1 MLKHKLKVLL
11 AATLVISILVP
22 TYVSFVSS
30 STGYIKINTT
40 STSAPN
46 QQVPAGGNVS
56 LYFGDVS
63 WSASQQLYLL
73 ISQDADQ
80 RISPGDVVY
89 TPIFLLSDLTN
100 PSIVSNYATG
110 NGAWVIGNNWIN
122 GSIASNTPVGNYYIK
137 AFDDFNSSVATTDTY
152 ITVYSPVSLADLQVS
167 PSSGPGG
174 VPVEFTGSGYP
185 KSANVTIAYYDPTFD
200 SWNPLTITTA
210 NASGEIKFET
220 EIPDLKESV
229 GMGDYPEMYTPV
241 SYRAEINGVVYSYAD
256 YNQYSRGLTRVGN
269 QIASGLYGNG
279 TNLSSTVNVK
289 TGDTITLSGKWFHSN
304 SVIYVR
310 WDSTD
315 VVGTVTSN
323 EWLNAVIVG
332 TSIADSEGS
341 FETSITIPAASAGEH
356 YLAVEDSETRVIVK
370 IFMSQGALQISPSS
384 GPGGVSV
391 QFTGSGYPPA
401 TPVTISYHDSFF
413 GLWTACGSAQS
424 DQSGSIT
431 FTTEVPDLRKSLS
444 YYDSSETYTQI
455 SYRTEINGTVYS
467 YADYN
472 QYSRGLKQV
481 GNRIANGLF
490 GNGTDLVSSVIVE
503 NGDAI
508 TVSGRWFHPGD
519 AIYVRWDGKAV
530 VGTVTSSEWQNAV
543 IIGTS
548 IASSTGSFTATA
560 TIPEAD
566 GGMHYLAVE
575 DSETRVIVKV
585 GVPNSTNPEPTPT
598 PTPTSTPTPSPP
610 ETLPDIE
617 FYCSSTTS
625 YSGFKVQI
633 YGTVS
638 FNGVPASGE
647 SILISYSKN
656 GGKSWDDLTLTQTGS
671 NGEFRE
677 VWNPS
682 VTGNYLIQAK
692 WEGESPLNTV
702 NKIVNLAITPYSEQT
717 LFSVASNST
726 ITEFAFNSTS
736 KELTFTASG
745 PSDSTGY
752 VRVYIPKTL
761 INDISGLKIR
771 VDENIVT
778 YTSESQE
785 DSWAIFFTYS
795 HSTHK
800 VVIELSAAANRGD
813 ETPPDLII
821 YGAIIAAV
829 VVAVAVATVTIKKRR
844 NTPKTDTQ
852 TS

>member
-1 MLKHKLKVLL
+1 MLKHKLKILL
-11 AATLVISILVP
+11 AATLIISILVP

-30 STGYIKINTT
+30 SSGYIRING
-40 STSAPN
+40 TSASVPN
-46 QQVPAGGNVS
+46 LQVPAGGNVS

-63 WSASQQLYLL
+63 WDEANLFLFL
-73 ISQDADQ
+73 SQDSYAHM
-80 RISPGDVVY
+80 SYGD
-89 TPIFLLSDLTN
+89 FLYSTVFSVSDLT
-100 PSIVSNYATG
+100 STTHSSDYANG
-110 NGAWVIGNNWIN
+110 NGAWVVGNNWIN
-122 GSIASNTPVGNYYIK
+122 GTISPTVTAGSYTIK
-137 AFDDFNSSVATTDTY
+137 AIDDVSKNVAVTDVFISVYNVISA
-152 ITVYSPVSLADLQVS
+152 SLHVS

-174 VPVEFTGSGYP
+174 VPITFTGDGYSP
-185 KSANVTIAYYDPTFD
+185 NDVVTISYYDPAFN
-200 SWNPLTITTA
+200 SWNYFATTQA
-210 NASGEIKFET
+210 NQSGMIMFESV
-220 EIPDLKESV
+220 IPDLRSSLRA
-229 GMGDYPEMYTPV
+229 GDYSEETASLSFKSQV
-241 SYRAEINGVVYSYAD
+241 NGIVYGYAD
-256 YNQYSRGLTRVGN
+256 YHQYSRGIKRVGN
-269 QIASGLYGNG
+269 QIATGLYGNG
-279 TNLSSTVNVK
+279 TNLSSSISVEK
-289 TGDTITLSGKWFHSN
+289 GDKLPISGKWFHPGD
-304 SVIYVR
+304 VIYVK
-310 WDSTD
+310 WDGQA
-315 VVGTVTSN
+315 VVGTVTSE
-323 EWLNAVIVG
+323 EWLGISPLNS
-332 TSIADSEGS
+332 TIADSSGS
-341 FETSITIPAASAGEH
+341 FETTITIPDAAAGEH
-356 YLAVEDSETRVIVK
+356 YIAIEDFETRLIIK
-370 IFMSQGALQISPSS
+370 IFMSRGSLQITPSS
-384 GPGGVSV
+384 GPGGVIV
-391 QFTGSGYPPA
+391 TFTGSGYA
-401 TPVTISYHDSFF
+401 ADADVTISYLDSLF
-413 GLWTACGSAQS
+413 GLWNVCGSAQANS
-424 DQSGSIT
+424 EGYMT
-431 FTTEVPDLRKSLS
+431 FTTEIPDLRKSIGA
-444 YYDSSETYTQI
+444 YDSEGYTAI
-455 SYRTEINGTVYS
+455 SFRTESEGFVHS
-467 YADYN
+467 YVDYN
-472 QYSRGLKQV
+472 QYLRGLKQV

-490 GNGTDLVSSVIVE
+490 GNGTDLISSVIVE

-519 AIYVRWDGKAV
+519 AIYVRWDGKAL
-530 VGTVTSSEWQNAV
+530 VGTVTSSEWQNAE

-548 IASSTGSFTATA
+548 IAGSTGSFTATA

-598 PTPTSTPTPSPP
+598 PSEEPTPSPSPAPP
-610 ETLPDIE
+610 ETLPDIDL
-617 FYCSSTTS
+617 YCSSTTS

-633 YGTVS
+633 YGAVS

-647 SILISYSKN
+647 SILLSYSKN

-702 NKIVNLAITPYSEQT
+702 SKIVSLAITPYSEQT

-745 PSDSTGY
+745 ASGTTGY

-800 VVIELSAAANRGD
+800 VVIELGAAANRGD

-821 YGAIIAAV
+821 YGAVIAAV

-852 TS
+852 TN